1 MTLVSW
7 NEFSVGVAYLFF
19 KLYFYSDLSTIY
31 DKVFLKENVKEASIA
46 PLHAEAIIIE
56 WVAVSPEQ
64 EGQTWSE
71 GGLKPYQGLGTN
83 FL

>member
-1 MTLVSW
+1 MNFLLGLHIY
-7 NEFSVGVAYLFF
+7 FSN
-19 KLYFYSDLSTIY
+19 LYFYSDLSTIY

-71 GGLKPYQGLGTN
+71 GGLKPYRGLGTN